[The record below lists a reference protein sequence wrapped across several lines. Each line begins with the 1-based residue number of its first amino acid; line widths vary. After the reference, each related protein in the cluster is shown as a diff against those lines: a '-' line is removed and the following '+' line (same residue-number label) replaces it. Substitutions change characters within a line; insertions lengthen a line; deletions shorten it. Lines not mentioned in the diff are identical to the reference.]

1 MRSDPTCDDRLKLDT
16 WLRDFRFEAPAPTG
30 WIARKTERARRA
42 APPPKT
48 FEYSE
53 TTERRPAPKPAQRT
67 GIIGDR
73 EAVVTD
79 PKAFR
84 SDRDFAAWVELIPR
98 LESTGGKQKL
108 GRSKQGERYLR
119 CNLVLGARA
128 VLKRAR
134 PQPELS
140 LPRTKRP
147 RPSIGKTRE
156 MPGEGK
162 NAGPLFGTRSADHI
176 RPAATRVAS

>member
-1 MRSDPTCDDRLKLDT
+1 MRSDPTCDDGLKLDT
-16 WLRDFRFEAPAPTG
+16 WLRDFQFEAPARP
-30 WIARKTERARRA
+30 AELRARLACAQA